1 MSVKIRLTRMG
12 KKKQPSYRVV
22 VMDSRR
28 PRDGA
33 YIEQIG
39 VYDPRREPSLIEIDN
54 DKAVDWLR
62 KGAQPTDRARKL
74 LEISGAWTRFRVAKG
89 DIHTIGEP
97 PSGSAVPMEPAT
109 DEPPAE
115 PVAQPAD
122 EAPEVSDELPATVDE
137 PVTEAD
143 EGAGMP
149 ETAEPAAEVVAEVAE
164 EPVADVAEEAE
175 EPEPP
180 KSPLPMCPLP
190 KCPLPRRDAEEP
202 VTAEETDVP
211 EAATEPVAESDT
223 DPAADDDEGEPK

>member
-39 VYDPRREPSLIEIDN
+39 TYDPRREPSLIEIDN

-89 DIHTIGEP
+89 DIHTIGHTTDD
-97 PSGSAVPMEPAT
+97 SVEPA
-109 DEPPAE
+109 
-115 PVAQPAD
+115 
-122 EAPEVSDELPATVDE
+122 VDE
-137 PVTEAD
+137 PAD
-143 EGAGMP
+143 
-149 ETAEPAAEVVAEVAE
+149 
-164 EPVADVAEEAE
+164 
-175 EPEPP
+175 
-180 KSPLPMCPLP
+180 
-190 KCPLPRRDAEEP
+190 
-202 VTAEETDVP
+202 
-211 EAATEPVAESDT
+211 EPVAEAAPEPVDEAATT
-223 DPAADDDEGEPK
+223 DAAEAPVAEPAVDERPVDEAPVEDAPVSEPPVAEDEAAASTDGAADGATVSTEEEPA